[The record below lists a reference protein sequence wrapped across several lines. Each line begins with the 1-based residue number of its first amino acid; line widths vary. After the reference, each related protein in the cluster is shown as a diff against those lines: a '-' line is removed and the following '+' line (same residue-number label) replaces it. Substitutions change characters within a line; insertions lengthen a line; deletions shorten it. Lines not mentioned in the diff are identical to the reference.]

1 VRFRCPR
8 LIVLTLETALPA
20 SLDFDDIIGDY
31 LPVRGMSASPL
42 KDTAAVPP
50 VPSGKASGDW
60 LDGLL

>member
-1 VRFRCPR
+1 
-8 LIVLTLETALPA
+8 VLTLETALPA